1 MITLERFRLLETA
14 LRDRGYGEMIEW
26 SETIG
31 PAADADEFAERVIY
45 VICNSG
51 MANIVAGVIYGRC
64 MAALRGGELASGV
77 FGHPGKGPAIDRIW
91 KEREALFAGYNEA
104 EEPVVYLQSLP
115 WIGEVTALHLAKNLG
130 ADTHKPD
137 VHLERL
143 ARREGISSQEL
154 CAQLAVQSG
163 YRVATIDSIL
173 WRACAD
179 RILRSAV
186 YEAAGWEA
194 AFDPG
199 AGSQAP
205 TDTDI

>member
-1 MITLERFRLLETA
+1 MITLQRFRLLEAA
-14 LRDRGYGEMIEW
+14 LRDRSYGDMIDG
-26 SETIG
+26 SESIS
-31 PAADADEFAERVIY
+31 PAVDADEFAERVIY

-64 MAALRGGELASGV
+64 MAALRGGEPASGV

-91 KEREALFAGYNEA
+91 QEREALFAGYNDA
-104 EEPVVYLQSLP
+104 EEPVAYLQSLP

-143 ARREGISSQEL
+143 ARREGSSSDEL
-154 CAQLAVQSG
+154 CARLARQTG
-163 YRVATIDSIL
+163 YRIATIDSIL

-186 YEAAGWEA
+186 YEAEGWEV
-194 AFDPG
+194 AFNAG
-199 AGSQAP
+199 AQGQKASAS
-205 TDTDI
+205 DF

>member
-51 MANIVAGVIYGRC
+51 MANIVAGVIYGWC
-64 MAALRGGELASGV
+64 MEARRRGEPAIGV

-91 KEREALFAGYNEA
+91 QERQALFAGYNA
-104 EEPVVYLQSLP
+104 EESVGYLQSLP
-115 WIGEVTALHLAKNLG
+115 WIGEVTALHLAKNLD

-137 VHLERL
+137 
-143 ARREGISSQEL
+143 
-154 CAQLAVQSG
+154 
-163 YRVATIDSIL
+163 SIL
-173 WRACAD
+173 EGKLEVGWRIRAD
-179 RILRSAV
+179 KWRRG
-186 YEAAGWEA
+186 YGFEATAPVMAWA
-194 AFDPG
+194 ANHVDD
-199 AGSQAP
+199 SHM
-205 TDTDI
+205 